1 MYKIRKMDDEK
12 EIIYIA
18 LSNSINMLKDSLEED
33 NLDKNDR
40 ELTQYLIDRHLSI
53 LDKYA
58 EEITQEKPIKRPIW
72 KDP

>member
-1 MYKIRKMDDEK
+1 MDDEK